1 MAGLGTKGGCTVNLN
16 NMKTTILAEM
26 YEPKKQTNKQKRRR
40 KKNKKKRKKRKK
52 KGLYF
57 QQQGLEVNSWLHL
70 FANSTTGC
78 SLPEF
83 VQFYD
88 NDSDKLLG
96 VSAACFEYKN
106 ILDAD
111 PKACP

>member
-1 MAGLGTKGGCTVNLN
+1 MSYLKKTKT
-16 NMKTTILAEM
+16 
-26 YEPKKQTNKQKRRR
+26 
-40 KKNKKKRKKRKK
+40 KKNGKKNQKKKK
-52 KGLYF
+52 KGSYF
-57 QQQGLEVNSWLHL
+57 EQQGLEVFLESNSWLHL
-70 FANSTTGC
+70 FTNSTIGC

-111 PKACP
+111 PKACS